1 MDGDSAGNDAS
12 SESDTRWWGTD
23 GRSAVHYCDQSMN
36 IGWHAVTDESLTQSW
51 LGLELELR
59 TVHRVTWAA
68 FGSKNLG
75 WYGIAADRLITG
87 AWMDRSD
94 DIWISDACA
103 VQTKQS
109 KAMISRDINNVL
121 VCVLSGCIWDW
132 SDRSAVSYHG
142 SVPVDRMRE
151 NHRSMVWYFLLWLHA
166 NELLDSLSGAVCF
179 ACNKSNKYA
188 HAYTF

>member
-1 MDGDSAGNDAS
+1 MRNRWPECSALLWSKHEYWMARRDRWVADTVVAGFGAWTQNSAPCNMSCIRIKKFGLIWDSCRS
-12 SESDTRWWGTD
+12 TD
-23 GRSAVHYCDQSMN
+23 YRSMN
-36 IGWHAVTDESLTQSW
+36 GQEWRYLNFWCMCS
-51 LGLELELR
+51 
-59 TVHRVTWAA
+59 
-68 FGSKNLG
+68 
-75 WYGIAADRLITG
+75 ADK
-87 AWMDRSD
+87 A
-94 DIWISDACA
+94 
-103 VQTKQS
+103 KQS